1 MPFSHALKEDISLH
15 KFDYVSKR
23 KSQDSIPII
32 EENTVNSKLKSQ
44 HLCPGVFYVLFF
56 TENLKLSK
64 NGALSVNK
72 LIYDGLTQGQAFF
85 LN

>member
-15 KFDYVSKR
+15 EFGYVSKR

-32 EENTVNSKLKSQ
+32 EKITVNSKLKR
-44 HLCPGVFYVLFF
+44 
-56 TENLKLSK
+56 ENFKLSK

-72 LIYDGLTQGQAFF
+72 LIYDGLAQGQAFF
-85 LN
+85 LT